1 MSAIK
6 TVLSELL
13 AMFLDDGSLV
23 LAVIAWAVVGAICL
37 HADLLA
43 PASAA
48 VLLAVG
54 IAVLLAENVGR
65 TTSAH
70 AANSG
75 SR

>member
-1 MSAIK
+1 MSAIR

-13 AMFLDDGSLV
+13 ALFVDDGSLV

-37 HADLLA
+37 RGHLLD

-65 TTSAH
+65 TASAH
-70 AANSG
+70 PSSSG
-75 SR
+75 S